1 MPGDFPDEL
10 SDVPVT
16 IHDFTSG
23 DPIARGRAS
32 LRFVEHTDRLRVMRF
47 RFAGEFTPE
56 TPADQAA
63 LERAL
68 VSGFSAGAVGHKL
81 QVEHGGRTLA
91 LPSYSAGVVTFSQND
106 CWRMDWSTVP

>member
-10 SDVPVT
+10 NDVPVT

-23 DPIARGRAS
+23 DTIARGRAS

-47 RFAGEFTPE
+47 RFTGEFTPE
-56 TPADQAA
+56 TPEDQAS

-68 VSGFSAGAVGHKL
+68 VGGFSAGAVGHQL
-81 QVEHGGRTLA
+81 QVEHGGKTWA
-91 LPSYSAGVVTFSQND
+91 L
-106 CWRMDWSTVP
+106 TVKLDLGEAVFPFTGRSDPKPIA

>member
-47 RFAGEFTPE
+47 RFTGEFTPE
-56 TPADQAA
+56 TPEDEVA

-81 QVEHGGRTLA
+81 QVAHGGKTWA
-91 LPSYSAGVVTFSQND
+91 L
-106 CWRMDWSTVP
+106 TVKLDLGEAVFPFTGRSDPKPIA